1 MWNLR
6 GSSHVV
12 VSTKEMLPHPFLF
25 VFVFI
30 DMVNISMVAVS
41 MLYLTKPFVD
51 YTLSFRKKK

>member
-6 GSSHVV
+6 GCPQVV

-30 DMVNISMVAVS
+30 DMVNLSMVAVS
-41 MLYLTKPFVD
+41 MLYSTKPFVD